1 MFDKKKK
8 KKRRKIENEDISMLN
23 FFDGENTISENI
35 VNKIL
40 GMLFSLMEVI
50 TETSTNIKREIF

>member
-1 MFDKKKK
+1 MTKKKK
-8 KKRRKIENEDISMLN
+8 KKEIRKIENEDISMVN

-50 TETSTNIKREIF
+50 TKTSTNIKREIF